1 MGLAEG
7 QPAMWIEVIY
17 SPAHRTVE
25 SWVLE
30 LAEGA
35 TVATALRASADQVQG
50 SGEPGT
56 RQVGIWGRICSTDTL
71 LRDGDRVEIYRPLL
85 IDPKEARRLRGLR
98 AQRLRPKTRR

>member
-7 QPAMWIEVIY
+7 QPAMRIEVIY
-17 SPAHRTVE
+17 SPAPRTVE

-35 TVATALRASADQVQG
+35 TVASALRASADQLTG
-50 SGEPGT
+50 SAEAAA
-56 RQVGIWGRICSTDTL
+56 RQVGIWGRICSADTL

-98 AQRLRPKTRR
+98 TPRALPKTRR

>member
-1 MGLAEG
+1 MR
-7 QPAMWIEVIY
+7 IEVVY
-17 SPAHRTVE
+17 SRYARSVE

-35 TVATALRASADQVQG
+35 TVATALWLSADQVQG
-50 SGEPGT
+50 PGETGV

-98 AQRLRPKTRR
+98 APRSLPKTRR

>member
-7 QPAMWIEVIY
+7 QPAMRIEVVY
-17 SPAHRTVE
+17 SPAARIVE

-30 LAEGA
+30 LEEGA
-35 TVATALRASADQVQG
+35 TVATALRASADRVIG
-50 SGEPGT
+50 SAEPGV

-98 AQRLRPKTRR
+98 APRPLPKTRR